1 MEHKENLL
9 NNPNF
14 KILKEYNLKWQKDNF
29 PSGPVVKN
37 PLSKAGDVGL
47 VTGHG
52 TKIPHATTAE
62 CACSLSPFT
71 REALREVFALHCNRR
86 SLHTATKT
94 QNSPKMHK
102 KIKDNERM
110 NLSLVNKITM
120 K

>member
-1 MEHKENLL
+1 MLLFFFVKMEHKENLL

-71 REALREVFALHCNRR
+71 RGPER
-86 SLHTATKT
+86 SLCTALQQEKPPHRNKDPE
-94 QNSPKMHK
+94 QPK
-102 KIKDNERM
+102 NA
-110 NLSLVNKITM
+110 
-120 K
+120 